1 LATGGY
7 HLICLS
13 PLDEEGLP
21 VRAFALDDFGVSP
34 TLRDLPPPT
43 PEPGEV
49 VIRIQA
55 SSVNG
60 FDLAVAS
67 GMIKGYMEHQFP
79 LVLGRDFAGTVEAAS
94 PEASRF
100 AVGER
105 VFGVVLKPVLHDGA
119 FGEYVT
125 MPEVYGVTKIPD
137 GLDFASA
144 GALGL
149 AGTAALMS
157 VEAVAPSAGET
168 ILISGATGGVGAYAI
183 QMCVSRGATVIATA
197 KPGEEAD
204 FVRGLGATSTVD
216 YTGDVVGA
224 VRSECPDGVDALI
237 HLAGDASQL
246 ADTLKSGGRLA
257 STLILA
263 PDAFAGRP
271 ITVTGIAG
279 DPSVTRLD
287 RLAEDAAAGRL
298 RITIQRTYSLDQIPQ
313 AFADFAAGTL
323 GKLAVTIA

>member
-1 LATGGY
+1 MRAVAQDAFG
-7 HLICLS
+7 S
-13 PLDEEGLP
+13 P
-21 VRAFALDDFGVSP
+21 P
-34 TLRDLPPPT
+34 TLHDLPTPT
-43 PEPGEV
+43 PGPGEV
-49 VIRIQA
+49 LIRIQA

-79 LVLGRDFAGTVEAAS
+79 LVLGRDFAGTVEATG
-94 PEASRF
+94 PEAARF
-100 AVGER
+100 AVGDQ
-105 VFGVVLKPVLHDGA
+105 VFGVVLKSVLHDGA

-125 MPEVYGVTKIPD
+125 MPEAYGVTKIPD
-137 GLDFASA
+137 GLDMTNA

-157 VEAVAPSAGET
+157 VEAVAPVAGET
-168 ILISGATGGVGAYAI
+168 VLISGATGGVGAYAI

-204 FVRGLGATSTVD
+204 FVRELGAATTVD

-237 HLAGDASQL
+237 HLAGDASQV
-246 ADTLKSGGRLA
+246 ADALKSAGRLA

-271 ITVTGIAG
+271 ITATGIAG
-279 DPSVTRLD
+279 DPSVARLD

-298 RITIQRTYSLDQIPQ
+298 RIMIQRTYSLEQIPQ
-313 AFADFAAGTL
+313 AFADFAAGTI
-323 GKLAVTIA
+323 GKLAVTTA